1 MEGEHPKHAR
11 AQKGITARP
20 AWLTSHNIAVS
31 SVEVAETQD
40 SGDSANER

>member
-11 AQKGITARP
+11 AQKGITAR
-20 AWLTSHNIAVS
+20 LTSHNMAVS
-31 SVEVAETQD
+31 SVEVAETHD